1 MTNEEEKIIEW
12 LKTTS
17 LDEIVQK
24 IFSYIS
30 KLDRENCE
38 QKADMNKLI
47 NYIAIRE
54 NKTHEEV
61 CKEFELGE

>member
-1 MTNEEEKIIEW
+1 MTNEEEEVIEW
-12 LKTTS
+12 LKNTS
-17 LDEIVQK
+17 LDELVQK

-30 KLDRENCE
+30 RLERENCE
-38 QKADMNKLI
+38 QKADKNKLI

-54 NKTHEEV
+54 NKTYEEV

>member
-1 MTNEEEKIIEW
+1 MSDKEIIEW

-24 IFSYIS
+24 IFCYIS
-30 KLDRENCE
+30 KLERKNWE

-61 CKEFELGE
+61 EKEFELGE